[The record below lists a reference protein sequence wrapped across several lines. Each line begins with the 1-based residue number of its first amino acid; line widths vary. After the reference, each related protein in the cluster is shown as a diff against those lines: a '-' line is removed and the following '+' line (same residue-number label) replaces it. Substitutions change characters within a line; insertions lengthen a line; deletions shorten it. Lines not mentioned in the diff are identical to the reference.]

1 MISIWK
7 KINEDSWQL
16 VEEMTDDLALAQRMI
31 ELRQDG
37 NEYRAEKRNGGF
49 ASILEV

>member
-7 KINEDSWQL
+7 LVNESWEI
-16 VEEMTDDLALAQRMI
+16 VEELQDDLALIQRLI

-37 NEYRAEKRNGGF
+37 NEYRAEKRVGGF
-49 ASILEV
+49 ATVLEE

>member
-7 KINEDSWQL
+7 FVNDSWEL
-16 VEEMTDDLALAQRMI
+16 VEEMQDDLALAQRLN

-37 NEYRAEKRNGGF
+37 GEYRAEKRSGGF
-49 ASILEV
+49 SSILED

>member
-7 KINEDSWQL
+7 LIDESSWEF

-37 NEYRAEKRNGGF
+37 NQYRAEKRDGGF
-49 ASILEV
+49 SSVLEV